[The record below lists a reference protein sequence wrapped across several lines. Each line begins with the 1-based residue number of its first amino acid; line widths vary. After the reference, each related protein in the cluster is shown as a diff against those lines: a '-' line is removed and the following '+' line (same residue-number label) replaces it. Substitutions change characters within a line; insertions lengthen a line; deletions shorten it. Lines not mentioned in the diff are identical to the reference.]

1 MKFSDDF
8 FNTGV
13 FSGRPKLV
21 KSGNFDENTQTI
33 NMNSYD
39 GFIPFDQLS
48 FDKQRINAIN
58 LGAITSIHIF
68 I

>member
-21 KSGNFDENTQTI
+21 KSANYDQDPQKI

-39 GFIPFDQLS
+39 GFIPFDKLS
-48 FDKQRINAIN
+48 IDKQRINAMN
-58 LGAITSIHIF
+58 LGAITSIIIF